1 MASAKDA
8 LRASLLSGTTSS
20 SSTKDA
26 PPDGVLTPT
35 PDTPGEWRSSK
46 QSLDCVP
53 TTSTY
58 LEEDDDGERPR
69 SPRLPRPPRGPHAL
83 RRLPA
88 DAPHQPESPGRKPNE
103 LFGKFT
109 WKIERFSE
117 ISKREL
123 RSAQFE
129 VGDYKW
135 WVEAGRAGHWGAAQ
149 GTAGGSLGTARPT
162 TLLGAARRC
171 SALRGA

>member
-8 LRASLLSGTTSS
+8 LRASLLQSASS
-20 SSTKDA
+20 SSGSKE
-26 PPDGVLTPT
+26 PDGVLTPT
-35 PDTPGEWRSSK
+35 PDAPGEWRSSH

-58 LEEDDDGERPR
+58 LEEDDDGEFQPVAPL
-69 SPRLPRPPRGPHAL
+69 SWPARGPGSSLSARVRPL
-83 RRLPA
+83 A
-88 DAPHQPESPGRKPNE
+88 GRKPNE

-123 RSAQFE
+123 RSAQFD

-135 WVEAGRAGHWGAAQ
+135 
-149 GTAGGSLGTARPT
+149 
-162 TLLGAARRC
+162 
-171 SALRGA
+171 